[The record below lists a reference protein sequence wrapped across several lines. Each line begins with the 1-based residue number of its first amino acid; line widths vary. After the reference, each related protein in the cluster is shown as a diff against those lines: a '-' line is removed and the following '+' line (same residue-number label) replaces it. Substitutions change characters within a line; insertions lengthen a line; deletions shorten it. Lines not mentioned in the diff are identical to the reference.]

1 MLKTSKVFWKTLAID
16 PRTKSKLRRPWLT
29 VDHDRNWSNDDDD
42 DDEEKELP
50 NSETLFQFDPHDA
63 KHKQSGYAGLQPD
76 DSDPEESSCRF
87 DAIVIFVFDYSI
99 RFLFTFL
106 SFYSSCSEDTGG
118 SAELDPPRSRKRPV
132 KDCGGSDEEWDFALS
147 LEGNRF
153 Q

>member
-1 MLKTSKVFWKTLAID
+1 MTISVLKTSKVFWKTLAID

-42 DDEEKELP
+42 DEEKELP

-63 KHKQSGYAGLQPD
+63 KHKQSGRYAGLQPD

-87 DAIVIFVFDYSI
+87 YLFVYFI
-99 RFLFTFL
+99 RLLFTF
-106 SFYSSCSEDTGG
+106 YSSRSEDTGA
-118 SAELDPPRSRKRPV
+118 SAELDPPRSRRRPV
-132 KDCGGSDEEWDFALS
+132 RDCGGSDEEWDFALS
-147 LEGNRF
+147 LKGNYF